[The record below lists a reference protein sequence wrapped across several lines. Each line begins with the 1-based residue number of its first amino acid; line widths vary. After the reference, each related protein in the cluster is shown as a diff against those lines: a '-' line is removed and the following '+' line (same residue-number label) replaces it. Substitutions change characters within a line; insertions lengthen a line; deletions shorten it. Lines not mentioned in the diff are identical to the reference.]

1 MQKYFGSGAFWQ
13 TFFEIF
19 ILAGKRDVSTS
30 QHLMAITFRLPKELL
45 NRLAEVADGEDISR
59 QKLVTLILQ
68 KAIDDKS
75 FTIEIARD

>member
-30 QHLMAITFRLPKELL
+30 QLHAEGCSNLYLATGYAADQFPPMDFIKAVVGKEPPL
-45 NRLAEVADGEDISR
+45 
-59 QKLVTLILQ
+59 
-68 KAIDDKS
+68 
-75 FTIEIARD
+75 